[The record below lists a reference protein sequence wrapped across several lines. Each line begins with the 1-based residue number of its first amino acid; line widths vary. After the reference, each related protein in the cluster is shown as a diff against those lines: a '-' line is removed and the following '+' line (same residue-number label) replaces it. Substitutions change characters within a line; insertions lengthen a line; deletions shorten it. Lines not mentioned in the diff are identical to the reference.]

1 MDKKSKILILGTL
14 IGVALILVVGFTY
27 AYWSTTKIQ
36 ESTNIIATSCIDL
49 TIVNEENAINLEKT
63 YPISDEEGMGL
74 TPFEITIKN
83 TCDTTIE
90 YQANL
95 EVLGN
100 TTLDSKYLAIKVDDN
115 EIALLN
121 TLDSNV
127 ETTIE
132 GAKEGRKLATGVLGP
147 NEWYT
152 HSIRIWM
159 DKDVEYTEETINKR
173 FESKV
178 VIEGN
183 AIEDK
188 SDYRIEGIIT
198 EDNEG
203 KTPLGNTDIV
213 LKDNKENEYPTTT
226 DENGNFSTEV
236 PRGGYDVYY
245 GDTLIGSIGT
255 NGTTI
260 SETGYI
266 ISSIAA
272 SVLKATTYNDTTA
285 FRSNTYKQK
294 IKNITIE
301 NKIDIPETV
310 TEEEKWDI
318 SEAQDGSIMS
328 YVVPNETSGYYD
340 LYIQSNNRILGNEN
354 MSYWFAYFNYVE
366 SLNGLNLIDTSN
378 VTDMSYMF
386 HWTGFYSKNLTI
398 DLSNFDTSNVTN
410 MSYMFYQTGYK
421 SQNLTI
427 DVSNFDTSNV
437 TNMSYMFNR
446 TGQYS
451 TNLTLDLSSFNTGN
465 VTNMLE
471 MFYYT
476 GQNSTN
482 LTLDLSSFNTSK
494 VTDMSSMFYGTG
506 ENSTSLTIDV
516 SNFDTSNVTDMSE
529 MFYHTGSTSQS
540 FTLDVSSFDTSKVT
554 DMSSMFYYTGRNSK
568 NLTIDVSNFDTS
580 NVTDMSSMFNF
591 TGFSNPN
598 FTLNVSNFDTSKVTN
613 MSSMFKMTGYSSTN
627 FTIDVS
633 NFDTSN
639 VTDMS
644 YMFDYTGYSSQRLTL
659 DLSSFNTSKVTNMS
673 GMFCGTGYNSQNF
686 TLDLSNFDTSN
697 VTNMRSMFNDTG
709 YNVTNFTL
717 DLSSFDTSN
726 VTNMEEMFDNTGHNS
741 QNFTLDVSSFDTSNV
756 SNMSYMF
763 YSTGYSDLNFTLDV
777 SNFDTSKV
785 TNMSYMFFG
794 TGYNSTKLN
803 TTITI
808 RNTGTTSYK
817 NIFDSIAIKTGAKLT
832 VNYTASTSDLVD
844 KMIATAD
851 GNSNVVKGVQVD

>member
-340 LYIQSNNRILGNEN
+340 LYIQSNNRILGNTD
-354 MSYWFAYFNYVE
+354 MSYWFKNFQYLD
-366 SLNGLNLIDTSN
+366 SLNGLDLIDTSNVTNMKYMFSFTGSNSEILTLDLSNFDTSN
-378 VTDMSYMF
+378 VTDMSAMFQGLRCYRNQEFALDLSSFDTSKVTNMSNMFEDTGQNSTNFTLDVSSFDTSKVTNMTYMF
-386 HWTGFYSKNLTI
+386 SYTGQNSENFAL

-410 MSYMFYQTGYK
+410 MSRMFEYTGYK
-421 SQNLTI
+421 SQNLTLNLSSFNTSK
-427 DVSNFDTSNV
+427 VTNMSMMFSYTGQNSTNLTLNLSNFDTSNV
-437 TNMSYMFNR
+437 TNMVSMFN
-446 TGQYS
+446 S
-451 TNLTLDLSSFNTGN
+451 
-465 VTNMLE
+465 
-471 MFYYT
+471 T

-482 LTLDLSSFNTSK
+482 LTLDLSSFDTSK
-494 VTDMSSMFYGTG
+494 VTDMSGMFSYTG
-506 ENSTSLTIDV
+506 HNSQS
-516 SNFDTSNVTDMSE
+516 FDLDLSSFNTSNVTNMKR
-529 MFYHTGSTSQS
+529 MFYYTGYSNPN

-554 DMSSMFYYTGRNSK
+554 DMREMLYYTGYK
-568 NLTIDVSNFDTS
+568 
-580 NVTDMSSMFNF
+580 
-591 TGFSNPN
+591 
-598 FTLNVSNFDTSKVTN
+598 
-613 MSSMFKMTGYSSTN
+613 
-627 FTIDVS
+627 
-633 NFDTSN
+633 
-639 VTDMS
+639 
-644 YMFDYTGYSSQRLTL
+644 
-659 DLSSFNTSKVTNMS
+659 
-673 GMFCGTGYNSQNF
+673 
-686 TLDLSNFDTSN
+686 
-697 VTNMRSMFNDTG
+697 
-709 YNVTNFTL
+709 
-717 DLSSFDTSN
+717 
-726 VTNMEEMFDNTGHNS
+726 
-741 QNFTLDVSSFDTSNV
+741 
-756 SNMSYMF
+756 
-763 YSTGYSDLNFTLDV
+763 
-777 SNFDTSKV
+777 
-785 TNMSYMFFG
+785 
-794 TGYNSTKLN
+794 STKLN
-803 TTITI
+803 TAITI
-808 RNTGTTSYK
+808 RNSGTTSYSNMLK
-817 NIFDSIAIKTGAKLT
+817 GVANMTGTKLT
-832 VNYTASTSDLVD
+832 VNYTSATSDLVD
-844 KMIATAD
+844 NMIATAQ
-851 GNSNVVKGVQVD
+851 GNVNVVKGVQVD